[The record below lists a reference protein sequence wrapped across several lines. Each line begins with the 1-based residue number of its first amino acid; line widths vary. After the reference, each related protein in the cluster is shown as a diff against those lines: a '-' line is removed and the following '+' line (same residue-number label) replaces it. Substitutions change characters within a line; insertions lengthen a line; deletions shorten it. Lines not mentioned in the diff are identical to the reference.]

1 VTEAILRGRTP
12 TSDERHLWQQAA
24 AVATQ
29 AYAPYSQVQVG
40 AAVQSDAGTVHL
52 GVNVESAAYPAG
64 MCAERVAL
72 GAAVTAG
79 AAALRTVA
87 VAAAGDRDVLPCGAC
102 LQALAEFG
110 DPVVVGR
117 TGGELRA
124 CKLSELL
131 TTPFSL

>member
-1 VTEAILRGRTP
+1 MTEAKSRGRVPTP
-12 TSDERHLWQQAA
+12 DERHLWQQAA
-24 AVATQ
+24 AVAER
-29 AYAPYSQVQVG
+29 AYAPYSQLQIG

-79 AAALRTVA
+79 AAALRVVA
-87 VAAAGDRDVLPCGAC
+87 VAATGDRDALPCGAC

-117 TGGELRA
+117 AGGELCA